1 MNYVRKNIVLLR
13 IHKMYET
20 YLFKVSKN
28 NKEKQKDIRKDI
40 LTSCG

>member
-1 MNYVRKNIVLLR
+1 
-13 IHKMYET
+13 MYET

-28 NKEKQKDIRKDI
+28 NKKKQKDIRRDI